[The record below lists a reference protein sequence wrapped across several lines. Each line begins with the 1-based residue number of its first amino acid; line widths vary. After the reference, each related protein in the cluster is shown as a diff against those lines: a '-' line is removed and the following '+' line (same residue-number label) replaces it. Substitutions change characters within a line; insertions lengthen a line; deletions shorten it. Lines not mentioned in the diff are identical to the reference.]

1 MVIQH
6 YNHFVECFLW
16 RCWSDLFYINR
27 CIYYFVHPICINM
40 FRFASKDKS
49 VSQQCV
55 DCSSKCEQSFR
66 GSGSSHPEVGSLS
79 VCLIGPKFESSLLL
93 HLYAHYNLSAAV
105 TSHFPSR
112 NFKKVMIRRKKNQ
125 KKNLQKSTGALRLSE
140 KPTPKSVHWSMQR
153 NLS

>member
-1 MVIQH
+1 
-6 YNHFVECFLW
+6 
-16 RCWSDLFYINR
+16 
-27 CIYYFVHPICINM
+27 M

-112 NFKKVMIRRKKNQ
+112 NFKKVMIWRKK
-125 KKNLQKSTGALRLSE
+125 KKNLTEIHRG
-140 KPTPKSVHWSMQR
+140 P
-153 NLS
+153 